1 VSHPACAADKHLNGD
16 RSGDSTEQQETQ
28 SQCKGEPGFPGA
40 NHLNRYIGKRCPN
53 TQQLTR
59 SLAGGIALRRLK
71 YHEALS
77 SALVGQCH
85 CCYSIRGGLKRFFFE
100 RRFAGARVL
109 HAEYSGH
116 K

>member
-1 VSHPACAADKHLNGD
+1 MDVIESRARDRRQRGVDFTEGTLHLVRVSHPACAADKHLNGD

-77 SALVGQCH
+77 S
-85 CCYSIRGGLKRFFFE
+85 
-100 RRFAGARVL
+100 
-109 HAEYSGH
+109 
-116 K
+116 